1 MKRLSII
8 LIFISLLDSH
18 GQTTGTSG
26 IVLGLN
32 SVSLLDLEGS
42 GGKNL
47 RMEFERSPEA
57 GSPLI
62 APGSNST
69 LWVNLTSAVQTAQ
82 TRRVTAL
89 ISGTFPP
96 GFSLLLETSA
106 STTGAGARG
115 TPVSSLVL
123 SSSAQT
129 IINGIGGGYTG
140 TGVGYGFNLKYT
152 LQYTDYGA
160 IREGT
165 TVVSVVYTLTDN

>member
-1 MKRLSII
+1 MKSLVSI
-8 LIFISLLDSH
+8 LIFISLLDGY
-18 GQTTGTSG
+18 GQTTGSSG

-42 GGKNL
+42 GGKSL
-47 RMEFERSPEA
+47 LMKYVGSPEA
-57 GSPLI
+57 GSPLV

-82 TRRVTAL
+82 TRRVTAV
-89 ISGTFPP
+89 ISGTLPS

-106 STTGAGARG
+106 CTTGAGVLG
-115 TPVSSLVL
+115 TPVSALVL

-152 LQYTDYGA
+152 LQYTNFAA
-160 IREGT
+160 IRAGT